1 MPFPGVLIFEEGFV
15 RLSMLVSAAAVLALC
30 SVEASAQFTGVVVP
44 PKARV
49 TPAADST
56 PKAVAKLRDSV
67 AKVNL
72 GNMKD
77 WVDSAAATLG
87 VPAAPAVTDSAAA
100 RAPVAPAPAARAQ
113 DPSIPAH
120 GTTEFREGAAAPNTA
135 TPIPLLALTGLTS
148 LAAGLW
154 LLRRRRA

>member
-1 MPFPGVLIFEEGFV
+1 MPFPRVLIFEEGFV
-15 RLSMLVSAAAVLALC
+15 RLSTLVSAAAVLALC
-30 SVEASAQFTGVVVP
+30 SVKASAQFTGVVVP
-44 PKARV
+44 PKAKV
-49 TPAADST
+49 TVAVDST

-87 VPAAPAVTDSAAA
+87 VPVAPAVTDTAI
-100 RAPVAPAPAARAQ
+100 RAPVAPAPVAHAEVPAATAR
-113 DPSIPAH
+113 

-135 TPIPLLALTGLTS
+135 TPIPLLALLGISS